1 MFHRKITFARVRM
14 LVLTCLML
22 LAIFG
27 QVGADRTA
35 ECFNCERAVC
45 PQGPPGSCFAGPF
58 GSICR
63 CYRYDG
69 ALAICTDVSNREK

>member
-1 MFHRKITFARVRM
+1 MFSSKITFARVRM

-27 QVGADRTA
+27 QVGGERTA
-35 ECFNCERAVC
+35 KCFNCERAVC
-45 PQGPPGSCFAGPF
+45 PQGPPGSCFPGPF
-58 GSICR
+58 GTICR

>member
-1 MFHRKITFARVRM
+1 MFSSKITFARVRM

-27 QVGADRTA
+27 QVGGERTA
-35 ECFNCERAVC
+35 KCFNCERAVC
-45 PQGPPGSCFAGPF
+45 PQGPGPCFPGPF
-58 GSICR
+58 GTICR

-69 ALAICTDVSNREK
+69 ALAICQDVGNREK

>member
-1 MFHRKITFARVRM
+1 MFSNKITFARVRM

-27 QVGADRTA
+27 QVGGERTA
-35 ECFNCERAVC
+35 KCFNCERAVC
-45 PQGPPGSCFAGPF
+45 PQGPGPCFPGPF
-58 GSICR
+58 GTICR

-69 ALAICTDVSNREK
+69 ALAICEDVGNREK

>member
-1 MFHRKITFARVRM
+1 MFYGKITFARVRL

-22 LAIFG
+22 LAVFG
-27 QVGADRTA
+27 QIGAERTA

-45 PQGPPGSCFAGPF
+45 PQGPPGSCVPGRFNTF
-58 GSICR
+58 CT

-69 ALAICTDVSNREK
+69 ARAICVDNSNREK

>member
-1 MFHRKITFARVRM
+1 MFSSKITFARVRM

-27 QVGADRTA
+27 QVGGERTA
-35 ECFNCERAVC
+35 KCFNCERAVC
-45 PQGPPGSCFAGPF
+45 PQGPGPCFPGPF
-58 GSICR
+58 GTICR

-69 ALAICTDVSNREK
+69 ALAICEDVGNREK